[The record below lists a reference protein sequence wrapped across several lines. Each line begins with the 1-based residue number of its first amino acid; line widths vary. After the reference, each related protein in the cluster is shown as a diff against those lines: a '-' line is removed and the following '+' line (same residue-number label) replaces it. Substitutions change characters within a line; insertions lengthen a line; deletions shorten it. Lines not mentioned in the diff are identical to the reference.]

1 MTQEVDDPFQ
11 LDMSE
16 LCLSEGLSRNMR
28 DNGTGKI
35 TKMDLYSLLLP
46 MFTHSSY
53 LFLSISC
60 LAVPLSTEIGCAR
73 SMELTK
79 EIIKML
85 PYLTKLNKSIF
96 WDILFCV
103 YIVLSDL

>member
-35 TKMDLYSLLLP
+35 TKMDLYSLLLVSLCSP
-46 MFTHSSY
+46 IHHTI
-53 LFLSISC
+53 FLAF
-60 LAVPLSTEIGCAR
+60 LAWQF
-73 SMELTK
+73 
-79 EIIKML
+79 
-85 PYLTKLNKSIF
+85 PYQLK
-96 WDILFCV
+96 
-103 YIVLSDL
+103 